1 MNNLID
7 SKLFNLLL
15 LITIIGEF
23 LLPWIL
29 KHFYKDYNS
38 KTMVMSVLGSPESPV
53 RKIYNV
59 WLVWLGVFLL
69 LTSFLFFKE
78 VNTVSIVLA
87 VLTFISIATF
97 AIGAGILSGLFSV
110 NESKEKVSF
119 ASKIHGAGSAMG
131 FMTLMF
137 FPLLQGISA
146 FKSSDI
152 AQGVICIVAF
162 VASVLFFGFF
172 IMGDKEEFKN
182 TIFVYEG
189 IWERLS
195 LFFMYVPFLYFS
207 INNLVIS

>member
-110 NESKEKVSF
+110 NESKEKVTF

>member
-7 SKLFNLLL
+7 SRLFNVLLM
-15 LITIIGEF
+15 ITIIGEF

-78 VNTVSIVLA
+78 VTTISIVLA

-97 AIGAGILSGLFSV
+97 ALGAGILSGVFSV
-110 NESKEKVSF
+110 NESKEKVTF

-152 AQGVICIVAF
+152 TQGVICIVAF
-162 VASVLFFGFF
+162 VASVLFFDFF
-172 IMGDKEEFKN
+172 IMGDKEEFKD